1 MKRQS
6 RNSQH
11 VVVGREPWWPRI
23 KRGIVVISA
32 VWLFLVFTFRVVPP
46 PITPLMVIRSLE
58 SWISDKPVGRQ
69 WQWVPIEQIP
79 RAVQQAVVAAEDAR
93 FMEHWGLD
101 FGALEDVIDDA
112 SDGRRVRGAS
122 TITMQT
128 VKNVFLWPGRSYVR
142 KVIEG
147 VMAPIAG
154 LVWGKKRTLELYLN
168 IIEWGDGIYGI
179 EAAARRY
186 FRKSASQLS
195 VDEAT
200 ALASILPN
208 PRVLHPLRLSRAGQR
223 RFTRVIHEAHQ
234 TRIP

>member
-1 MKRQS
+1 M
-6 RNSQH
+6 
-11 VVVGREPWWPRI
+11 
-23 KRGIVVISA
+23 VVIAA
-32 VWLFLVFTFRVVPP
+32 VWLFIVFALRVIPP
-46 PITPLMVIRSLE
+46 PITPLMAIRSFE
-58 SWISDKPVGRQ
+58 AWISDKPSVRQ
-69 WQWVPIEQIP
+69 WEWVSIEQIP
-79 RAVQQAVVAAEDAR
+79 RSVQQAVVAAEDAR
-93 FMEHWGLD
+93 FMEHWGIDL
-101 FGALEDVIDDA
+101 GALEDVIDDA

-128 VKNVFLWPGRSYVR
+128 VKNVFFWPGRSYIR
-142 KVIEG
+142 KVLEG
-147 VMAPIAG
+147 MIAPIAG

-200 ALASILPN
+200 ALASVLPN

-223 RFTRVIHEAHQ
+223 RFARIINEAHQ

>member
-1 MKRQS
+1 M
-6 RNSQH
+6 
-11 VVVGREPWWPRI
+11 
-23 KRGIVVISA
+23 VVIAA
-32 VWLFLVFTFRVVPP
+32 VWLFIVFALRVIPP
-46 PITPLMVIRSLE
+46 PITPLMAIRSFE
-58 SWISDKPVGRQ
+58 AWISDKPSVRQ
-69 WQWVPIEQIP
+69 WEWVSIEQIP
-79 RAVQQAVVAAEDAR
+79 RSVQQAVVAAEDAR
-93 FMEHWGLD
+93 FMEHWGIDL
-101 FGALEDVIDDA
+101 GALEDVIDDA

-128 VKNVFLWPGRSYVR
+128 VKNVFFWPGRSYIR
-142 KVIEG
+142 KVLEG
-147 VMAPIAG
+147 RIAPIAG

-200 ALASILPN
+200 ALASVLPN

-223 RFTRVIHEAHQ
+223 RFARIINEAHQ